1 MAGAPTDGYQY
12 ASLAAAL
19 SAPIS
24 RGNVSISSSDTA
36 DQPLINP
43 NWLTSPTD
51 QQVAIAGY
59 RRIREIFQSQ
69 VMQQNVV
76 IGPEY
81 FPGTNIS
88 TDGQILDLIKKS
100 FNTLGHASSTCKMGE
115 ENDPDAVVDSQ
126 GRVYGAQNLRVVDA
140 SILPVLPPGLPQG
153 TICEYRC
160 RASIT
165 SADAS
170 SIQICLQRR

>member
-1 MAGAPTDGYQY
+1 
-12 ASLAAAL
+12 
-19 SAPIS
+19 
-24 RGNVSISSSDTA
+24 
-36 DQPLINP
+36 
-43 NWLTSPTD
+43 
-51 QQVAIAGY
+51 
-59 RRIREIFQSQ
+59 
-69 VMQQNVV
+69 MQQNVV

-88 TDGQILDLIKKS
+88 TDGQILDLIRKS
-100 FNTLGHASSTCKMGE
+100 FNTLGHASSTCKMGK